1 VVIVVPYSM
10 ALPVLLFLYGIV
22 ARLGGA
28 ADLEACLADLVGV
41 MDSVEAILENKVAR
55 ATTMLAN
62 GTDELRGQ
70 IGRARGL
77 LAASGG
83 AIAEDAEPS
92 LPGDDLSALG
102 VDLLVS

>member
-1 VVIVVPYSM
+1 
-10 ALPVLLFLYGIV
+10 
-22 ARLGGA
+22 
-28 ADLEACLADLVGV
+28 
-41 MDSVEAILENKVAR
+41 
-55 ATTMLAN
+55 MLAN